1 MYNHHIGYANAPLF
15 FFFFF
20 CIWECANS
28 HVHQCAYVAP
38 SVSEQGHGVQ
48 NVIMK
53 GTTNKAS
60 RDKRGVLIT

>member
-1 MYNHHIGYANAPLF
+1 MLMPLCFLVF
-15 FFFFF
+15 FASGSVLIVMF
-20 CIWECANS
+20 IS
-28 HVHQCAYVAP
+28 HVHVAP